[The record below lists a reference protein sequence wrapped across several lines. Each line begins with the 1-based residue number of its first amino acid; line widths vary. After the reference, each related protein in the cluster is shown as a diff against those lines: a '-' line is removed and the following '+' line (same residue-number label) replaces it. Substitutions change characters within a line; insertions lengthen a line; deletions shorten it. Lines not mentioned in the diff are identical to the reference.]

1 MTNSEIL
8 EQAAEWC
15 VTLRERGDA
24 AAAREEFAAW
34 LCKSPEHVRAYLEL
48 AALWT
53 DVARADVLAGLDAAT
68 LVDHA
73 MAESNVV
80 PLGVAQRQ
88 EPQPALAPPGRRQTK
103 RRALLAAALAT
114 LAIAAGGWLWQAQ
127 RYPTYVATIGEQR
140 SIVLED
146 GSVVEL
152 NSRSRVRV
160 RFTERERT
168 IDLLEGQGL
177 FRVARAP
184 DRPFIVRSGDVLVR
198 AVGTE
203 FDVYRRPAGTTV
215 TVLEG
220 KVDVIASSR
229 ALVAAPRED
238 EQARPADASRVERRT
253 PTVQPIRLAAG
264 EQAIVSR
271 AGTVEPK
278 PANVAAATAW
288 MQRQLVFDSAPLE
301 EVAHE
306 FNRYNERR
314 LVIRDERLRGV
325 LISGVFSST
334 DPAALLRFLHE
345 QSDLEVEETDSE
357 VHVLARA
364 P

>member
-1 MTNSEIL
+1 MTNNEIL

-15 VTLRERGDA
+15 LTLRERGEA

-48 AALWT
+48 AGLWA
-53 DVARADVLAGLDAAT
+53 DVGRADALAHLDAAT
-68 LVDHA
+68 LLERA
-73 MAESNVV
+73 KGESNVV
-80 PLGVAQRQ
+80 PLGVPQRQ
-88 EPQPALAPPGRRQTK
+88 ASQPVLAPRGRSQAK
-103 RRALLAAALAT
+103 RRALFAAGIAT

-127 RYPTYVATIGEQR
+127 RYPTYAAAIGEQR

-152 NSRSRVRV
+152 NSRSRLRV
-160 RFTERERT
+160 RYTDRERT

-184 DRPFIVRSGDVLVR
+184 DRPFVVRTGDVLVR

-220 KVDVIASSR
+220 KVDVIASAGGSSARAAEQSGSADGSR
-229 ALVAAPRED
+229 R
-238 EQARPADASRVERRT
+238 ARQT
-253 PTVQPIRLAAG
+253 PSVQPIRLAAG
-264 EQAIVSR
+264 EQATVSR
-271 AGTVEPK
+271 AGQVEPK

-288 MQRQLVFDSAPLE
+288 TQRQLAFESATLE

-306 FNRYNERR
+306 FNRYNARP
-314 LVIRDERLRGV
+314 LVIEDERLSGV
-325 LISGVFSST
+325 LISGVFTST
-334 DPAALLRFLHE
+334 DPAPLLQFLRTQPE
-345 QSDLEVEETDSE
+345 FEIEETESE
-357 VHVLARA
+357 VRVVARA
-364 P
+364 R